1 MEKENSSLIIRLAS
15 PTDAGGILDIYN
27 HAILNTT
34 SVYSYEPHSL
44 AMRLAWLEDKNRSNI
59 PVFIAEVAGVVAGFA
74 TYGPFRVWPAY
85 QYTIEHSVYVHH
97 DYRQRGIAQ
106 KLLEKLIETVM
117 QKQMHTIIAGIDAG
131 NTASI
136 KLHQK
141 FGFTEV
147 GTFKQVGYKFNHWLD
162 LKFMQLILNNNF
174 QPGEK

>member
-15 PTDAGGILDIYN
+15 TTDAADILAIYN

-34 SVYSYEPHSL
+34 SVYSYKPHTL
-44 AMRLAWLEDKNRSNI
+44 EMRLAWMEDKDRSNI
-59 PVFIAEVAGVVAGFA
+59 PVFVAEVDGVVAGFA

-85 QYTIEHSVYVHH
+85 QYTIEHSVYVHI
-97 DYRQRGIAQ
+97 DYRKRGIAQ

-117 QKQMHTIIAGIDAG
+117 QKRVHTIIAGIDAD
-131 NTASI
+131 NAASI
-136 KLHQK
+136 NLHQK